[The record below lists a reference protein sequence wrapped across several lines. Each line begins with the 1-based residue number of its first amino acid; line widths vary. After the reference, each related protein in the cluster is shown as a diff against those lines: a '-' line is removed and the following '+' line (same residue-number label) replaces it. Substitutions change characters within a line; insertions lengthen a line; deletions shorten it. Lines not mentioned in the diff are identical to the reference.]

1 MTKTMRKAVLIA
13 GSSML
18 IALYSIGCE
27 YQHPQ
32 LQPMNDFFPAEGEV
46 RDVQRAQRVQEA
58 SGARFDATL
67 TPAHFDKGELN
78 SLGREKLSLML
89 DDDDAN
95 NPITIYLN
103 VPADDEFKAG
113 KQDSVIAYLKEQG
126 LEETQISFK
135 EGANP
140 ATYSPA
146 SEGLTRLAKTE
157 TGIAG
162 GTSSYGASSGGG
174 DQSAPA
180 SDASS
185 PAK

>member
-1 MTKTMRKAVLIA
+1 MRKAVLIA

-27 YQHPQ
+27 YNHQQ
-32 LQPMNDFFPAEGEV
+32 LQPMNDFFPASGEV
-46 RDVQRAQRVQEA
+46 RDVQRAERVQEA

-67 TPAHFDKGELN
+67 SPAHFDKGELN

-103 VPADDEFKAG
+103 VAADDEFKAAR
-113 KQDSVIAYLKEQG
+113 QDSIVAYLKEQG
-126 LEETQISFK
+126 LEETQIAFK
-135 EGANP
+135 EGPNP

-146 SEGLTRLAKTE
+146 AGGLLRLAKTE

-162 GTSSYGASSGGG
+162 GTSSYGGSS
-174 DQSAPA
+174 
-180 SDASS
+180 SDTSGAGSSDSTASS